1 MFKTMLIANSGEI
14 AVRIIRGCRK
24 LGVRTVAVYS
34 EADSHAPHVA
44 LADAACLIGP
54 PDAGKSYLNV
64 DAIISAARR
73 HGAEAIHP
81 GYGFLSESIALITAC
96 EREGI
101 VFVGPSC
108 EAIRLM
114 GSKIEAKRIAAA
126 AGVPIV
132 PGYGGD
138 DQSDAALAAAAA
150 DIGYPVLIKASAGGG
165 GKGMRV
171 VHGASGFASNLDLVR
186 REARSAFGDG
196 DVLLE
201 RYIRLARHLEVQ
213 VLGDRHGHL
222 LHLFE
227 RECSIQRNNQK
238 VIEEAPAPH
247 LDAGRRS
254 ALHAHALA
262 VAGAVGYDSA
272 GTVEFIHDSESGE
285 TFFLEMNTRLQ
296 VEHPVTEMMT
306 GIDLVEWQLRVAAGE
321 SLPFAQADI
330 RCEGC
335 AIEARVCA
343 ENPAENFRPETGTV
357 LLYREPVG
365 PGVRVDSGVAAASVI
380 APYYD
385 SLLAKVVVHA
395 DDRATCARSLAMAL
409 DDFVLMGV
417 GTNLAFLAD
426 IVRRP
431 EFTQPLSTRFLE
443 RAFPDGWRMSLHDD
457 EIETIAA
464 AVSQILALES
474 ATAGTA
480 SPWQSLGAWRVL
492 HNAVQ
497 PGATAVQLEDE
508 AGVVRRLSVSYAR
521 SASRARGHFRVDGF
535 GAKATALACMQANEL
550 VLEIGDSTRRYHVAV
565 EADRIMLA
573 GGGRHRTW
581 KRLSRWTQALA
592 GAGSA
597 AQKGTGV
604 VASMPGAVTAVHTTA
619 GARVK
624 AGEVLILLE
633 AMKMIQSL
641 TAPIGGTVLSVR
653 CRVGDTV
660 KGGDILIEIETEE
673 EPA

>member
-1 MFKTMLIANSGEI
+1 MFKTLLIANRGEI

-24 LGVRTVAVYS
+24 LRVRTVAVYS
-34 EADSHAPHVA
+34 EADRQARHVA
-44 LADAACLIGP
+44 LADAAYLIGP
-54 PDAGKSYLNV
+54 PEAGKSYLNV
-64 DAIISAARR
+64 AAIISAARR

-81 GYGFLSESIALITAC
+81 GYGFLSESLALITAC

-101 VFVGPSC
+101 VFVGPSR

-138 DQSDAALAAAAA
+138 DQSDATLAAAAA
-150 DIGYPVLIKASAGGG
+150 AIGFPVLIKASAGGG

-171 VHGASGFASNLDLVR
+171 VHDAGEFASCLDLVR
-186 REARSAFGDG
+186 REARLAFGDD

-201 RYIRLARHLEVQ
+201 RYIRLPRHLEVQ
-213 VLGDRHGHL
+213 VLGDRHGCL

-247 LDAGRRS
+247 LDAARRS

-296 VEHPVTEMMT
+296 VEQPETEMTT

-321 SLPFAQADI
+321 ALSFAQADI
-330 RCEGC
+330 ACRGS

-343 ENPAENFRPETGTV
+343 EDPAENFRPETGTV
-357 LLYREPVG
+357 VLYREPEG
-365 PGVRVDSGVAAASVI
+365 AGLRIDSGVAAGSEI

-385 SLLAKVVVHA
+385 SLLAKVIVHA

-409 DDFVLMGV
+409 DDFVLIGV

-426 IVRRP
+426 VVRRR
-431 EFTQPLSTRFLE
+431 EFAEPLSTRFLE
-443 RAFPDGWRMSLHDD
+443 RAFPGGWRMPLQDD
-457 EIETIAA
+457 AAETIAA
-464 AVSQILALES
+464 AVAHVLALED
-474 ATAGTA
+474 AAGAAA
-480 SPWQSLGAWRVL
+480 SPWQSMGAWRVL
-492 HNAVQ
+492 HDAGQ
-497 PGATAVQLEDE
+497 LGTTAVLLKDE
-508 AGVVRRLSVSYAR
+508 ASVVRRLSVSGMR
-521 SASRARGHFRVDGF
+521 GASGQQGHFRVEGC
-535 GAKATALACMQANEL
+535 AAAATVHGRMQAGAL
-550 VLEIGDSTRRYHVAV
+550 FLEIGDETRRYHVVV
-565 EADRIMLA
+565 EAHRIMLA
-573 GGGRHRTW
+573 GGGRSRTW
-581 KRLSRWTQALA
+581 QRLSRWTEALA
-592 GAGSA
+592 GAASTARKGS
-597 AQKGTGV
+597 GI
-604 VASMPGAVTAVHTTA
+604 VAPMPGVVTAVHTLA
-619 GARVK
+619 GARVE

-641 TAPIGGTVLSVR
+641 AAPVSGTVLSVR

-660 KGGDILIEIETEE
+660 KGGDILVEIETEE
-673 EPA
+673 DPA

>member
-1 MFKTMLIANSGEI
+1 MFKTLLIANRGEI
-14 AVRIIRGCRK
+14 AVRIIRGCKR

-34 EADSHAPHVA
+34 EADRHAPHVA
-44 LADAACLIGP
+44 LADVACMIGP
-54 PDAGKSYLNV
+54 ADAGKSYLNV
-64 DAIISAARR
+64 EAIILAARR

-81 GYGFLSESIALITAC
+81 GYGFLSESLALITGC

-101 VFVGPSC
+101 VFVGPSR

-138 DQSDAALAAAAA
+138 DQAGPTLAAAAE

-171 VHGASGFASNLDLVR
+171 VHDAGEFAGNLDLVR

-201 RYIRLARHLEVQ
+201 RYIREPRHLEVQ
-213 VLGDRHGHL
+213 VLGDRHGRL

-247 LDAGRRS
+247 LDAARRA

-296 VEHPVTEMMT
+296 VEHPVTEMTT

-321 SLPFAQADI
+321 PLPFAQTDI
-330 RCEGC
+330 TCRGC

-343 ENPAENFRPETGTV
+343 ENPAEKFRPETGTV
-357 LLYREPVG
+357 LLYREPSG
-365 PGVRVDSGVAAASVI
+365 RGVRIDSGVAAGSEI

-385 SLLAKVVVHA
+385 SLLAKVIVHA

-426 IVRRP
+426 VVRRP
-431 EFTQPLSTRFLE
+431 EFAQPLSARFLE
-443 RAFPDGWRMSLHDD
+443 RAFPDGWRMSLYDD
-457 EIETIAA
+457 EVETIAA
-464 AVSQILALES
+464 AVSRVLALED
-474 ATAGTA
+474 AAAGTTA
-480 SPWQSLGAWRVL
+480 PWQSLGAWRVL
-492 HNAVQ
+492 HNAGQ
-497 PGATAVQLEDE
+497 LGATAVLLEDE
-508 AGVVRRLSVSYAR
+508 AGVVRRLAVSDAR
-521 SASRARGHFRVDGF
+521 GASGARGHFRVEGY
-535 GAKATALACMQANEL
+535 GAGATVHARLRAGEL
-550 VLEIGDSTRRYHVAV
+550 FLEIGDATRRYHVAV

-573 GGGRHRTW
+573 GGGRSRTW
-581 KRLSRWTQALA
+581 RRSSRWAEALA

-597 AQKGTGV
+597 ARKGTDI
-604 VASMPGAVTAVHTTA
+604 VAPMPGAVTAVHTST

-641 TAPIGGTVLSVR
+641 PAPVSGTVLSVR

-660 KGGDILIEIETEE
+660 KGGDILIEIETEGV
-673 EPA
+673 PA